1 MFISQIILLALLNQI
16 FANHPYN
23 KALWNMDGMSQCILH
38 YTGLYYNMYG
48 CFCGMGGSG
57 YAVDGIDACCM
68 YHDNCYDDAFKK
80 GNCSTIELYTK
91 NYKWECIDG
100 MIICTRGQ
108 GSCEQAL
115 CDCDKRLFNCLAHFP
130 KPTVKASCPI

>member
-16 FANHPYN
+16 FANRPYN

-57 YAVDGIDACCM
+57 YAVDGIDAFVFFFH
-68 YHDNCYDDAFKK
+68 YYIIRFFFLNP
-80 GNCSTIELYTK
+80 ELF
-91 NYKWECIDG
+91 
-100 MIICTRGQ
+100 
-108 GSCEQAL
+108 L
-115 CDCDKRLFNCLAHFP
+115 
-130 KPTVKASCPI
+130 